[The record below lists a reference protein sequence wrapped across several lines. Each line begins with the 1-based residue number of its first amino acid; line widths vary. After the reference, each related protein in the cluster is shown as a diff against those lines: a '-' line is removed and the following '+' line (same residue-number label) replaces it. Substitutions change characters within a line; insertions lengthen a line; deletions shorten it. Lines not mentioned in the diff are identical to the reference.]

1 MDYHDFMGL
10 VQHRAQ
16 LASFEDAVTATR
28 VTLEVLSERMAGGAP
43 ENLAAQL
50 PREVGIFLTGP
61 QSGSGSR
68 FSLAEFD
75 QLVAVREGKNLPT
88 ASFHARA
95 VMSVVRDA
103 VSPGEFAHARAQLP
117 SEYGP
122 LFDAED
128 FRRMTA

>member
-16 LASFEDAVTATR
+16 LPSFEDAVTATR
-28 VTLEVLSERMAGGAP
+28 ATLEVLSLRLAGGAP

-50 PREVGIFLTGP
+50 PREVGLYLQGPLAGTG
-61 QSGSGSR
+61 QR
-68 FSLAEFD
+68 FSLPEFD
-75 QLVAVREGKNLPT
+75 QLVAEREGKSLPA

-103 VSPGEFAHARAQLP
+103 VSPGEFANARAQLP
-117 SEYGP
+117 ADYGP
-122 LFDAED
+122 LFDGED
-128 FRRMTA
+128 FRRMTR